1 VSGKARS
8 GRRRARR
15 LGGWRWRIALGLPL
29 LAVMASVAL
38 VLPWRWVAPP
48 TSAFM
53 LRDAAARRGTDAQ
66 PIAYRWIPWE
76 RISPQLA
83 LAVLAAEDQKFPTH
97 RGFDLVEIARAVEE
111 RRERSRGAS
120 TISQQVAKNLFLW
133 PGRSLMRKGAE
144 AWLTLLI
151 ELLWP
156 KQRILEVY
164 LNVAEFGNGIYGASA
179 ASWLHF
185 GVAPRALS
193 LEQACLLAAVL
204 PSPRR
209 MSASRPSEYVR
220 TRAGEIEQVVESLGG
235 TAYLSRI

>member
-1 VSGKARS
+1 VSQAESKRRK
-8 GRRRARR
+8 GRR
-15 LGGWRWRIALGLPL
+15 GWRGRVLLGLPL
-29 LAVMASVAL
+29 VFVLASVAL
-38 VLPWRWVAPP
+38 VLPWRWIDPP

-53 LRDAAARRGTDAQ
+53 LHDAAARRGSDAQ
-66 PIAYRWIPWE
+66 PIAYRWVDWE
-76 RISPQLA
+76 QISPRLA
-83 LAVLAAEDQKFPTH
+83 TAVLAAEDQKFPTH

-111 RRERSRGAS
+111 RRDRKRGAS

-133 PGRSLMRKGAE
+133 SGRSLARKAAE

-151 ELLWP
+151 EGLWS

-164 LNVAEFGNGIYGASA
+164 LNVAEFGDGIYGANA

-185 GVAPRALS
+185 GVSPRRLS

-209 MSASRPSEYVR
+209 MSASHPSEYVR
-220 TRAGEIEQVVESLGG
+220 TRADEIARLVEGLGG

>member
-1 VSGKARS
+1 VSRKARAKPGK
-8 GRRRARR
+8 GRRRI
-15 LGGWRWRIALGLPL
+15 GWRWRIALGLPL
-29 LAVMASVAL
+29 LGVLASVAL

-53 LRDAAARRGTDAQ
+53 LRDAAARRGSDAQ
-66 PIAYRWIPWE
+66 PIAQRWIPWE
-76 RISPQLA
+76 QISPRLA
-83 LAVLAAEDQKFPTH
+83 LAVLAAEDQKFLNH

-111 RRERSRGAS
+111 RRERPRGAS

-133 PGRSLMRKGAE
+133 PERSLVRKGAE

-156 KQRILEVY
+156 KRRILEVY
-164 LNVAEFGNGIYGASA
+164 LNVAEFGDGIYGASA

-185 GVAPRALS
+185 GVSPRVLS

-209 MSASRPSEYVR
+209 MTASRPSEYVR
-220 TRAGEIEQVVESLGG
+220 TRAAEIEQVVQSLGG